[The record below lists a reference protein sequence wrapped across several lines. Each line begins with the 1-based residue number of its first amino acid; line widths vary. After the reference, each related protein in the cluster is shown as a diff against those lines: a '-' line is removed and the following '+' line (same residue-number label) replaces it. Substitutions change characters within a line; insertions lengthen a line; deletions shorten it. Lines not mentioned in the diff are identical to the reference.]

1 MIKLCYKS
9 GCGKLRGVT
18 RRSRNAFESQ
28 LAYNGSAVWVSSFT
42 VNKVKYMISILIKLF
57 TEDFYERR
65 KVVNELPIQP
75 VIPSLQQDDSD
86 LLFHECPNCN
96 CRCNCTDQPCSCCNE
111 V

>member
-1 MIKLCYKS
+1 MSRRCTPDSVTGLNRRCDS
-9 GCGKLRGVT
+9 GRLLIIDLK
-18 RRSRNAFESQ
+18 F
-28 LAYNGSAVWVSSFT
+28 NGSAVWVSSFT
-42 VNKVKYMISILIKLF
+42 VNKVKYMISTLIKLF